1 MNSIITN
8 GIKNVF
14 VNNKIKKKLLKYE
27 LIYCVNIGLKFY
39 FYFLGVRYVDEN
51 LIV

>member
-1 MNSIITN
+1 MELKMFLLI
-8 GIKNVF
+8 
-14 VNNKIKKKLLKYE
+14 IKKYKILKYE